1 MIAGF
6 FVFQAS
12 SLPLDQAESE
22 IISSKPTVSNQKTP
36 LLLRDLLHWNALC
49 LFSGGVIVMRF
60 GSVCLTLFM
69 MGLLSEQVAGDDL
82 AGRVDR
88 GQVVDPVPAPQELG
102 VAQQRR
108 LHAVVEFQSQGI
120 EPRTQRRRR
129 HPRSV
134 ALRPFRYPR
143 CCKPR

>member
-6 FVFQAS
+6 VVFQAS

-69 MGLLSEQVAGDDL
+69 MGLLSEQVAGDDVI
-82 AGRVDR
+82 RV
-88 GQVVDPVPAPQELG
+88 
-102 VAQQRR
+102 
-108 LHAVVEFQSQGI
+108 
-120 EPRTQRRRR
+120 
-129 HPRSV
+129 
-134 ALRPFRYPR
+134 
-143 CCKPR
+143 